1 MRTASSRA
9 TLVRIG
15 ALFAIWTVYGVLSAW
30 QTHYWYSF
38 TKMPVSWPESL
49 RDEVPYAYLWAL
61 CTPLVLWLAGRFRIE
76 RNHLVRNLTI
86 HVFVMTV
93 LIALIKTVYDAAVM
107 PPASAFREFTWSRW
121 IRSIEYTFDT
131 GTLIYWVII
140 LVEHS
145 FVYHRRYQQG
155 LVNASGLQVKLAQA
169 QLRALKMQLHP
180 HFLFNTLH
188 TIAALVQED
197 PDLAERTISRLS
209 ELLRLFLT
217 NSTVHE
223 VPLGEELRILDLYL
237 EIERTRFEDR
247 LSVLFDV
254 PAELRE
260 AMVPNLILQ
269 PLVENSIR
277 HGLGRRSAPG
287 YISVSAEKYGDTLM
301 LRVADNGVGLHG
313 AGAHSGQTGLGLA
326 ITRDRLATLYGNRQS
341 LLLLDVPNG
350 GTETRITLPYRLREA
365 DERIDDKPGE
375 ENAAIQNTDRR

>member
-1 MRTASSRA
+1 MRPTVSRSTFVKA
-9 TLVRIG
+9 CLLLG
-15 ALFAIWTVYGVLSAW
+15 AWTGYGVLSAW

-38 TKMPVSWPESL
+38 TRTPVNWWDSL
-49 RDEVPYAYLWAL
+49 RYEVPYGWLWAL
-61 CTPLVLWLAGRFRIE
+61 CTPLVLWLARRFRIE
-76 RNHLVRNLTI
+76 RNPFVLRNLTI
-86 HVFVMTV
+86 HVVAMTIV
-93 LIALIKTVYDAAVM
+93 IAVIKTVYDATVM
-107 PPASAFREFTWSRW
+107 PPTSAFREFTWSRW

-131 GTLIYWVII
+131 GVLIYLVII

-145 FVYHRRYQQG
+145 FVYYRRYQQS
-155 LVNASGLQVKLAQA
+155 LVNASNLQAQLAQA

-197 PDLAERTISRLS
+197 PDLAERTIARLS
-209 ELLRLFLT
+209 ELLRMFLA

-247 LSVLFDV
+247 LSVHFDV

-277 HGLGRRSAPG
+277 HGLGKKSAPG
-287 YISVSAEKYGDTLM
+287 WIAVSAENYGETLV
-301 LRVADNGVGLHG
+301 LRIVDNGVGLSD
-313 AGAHSGQTGLGLA
+313 ARHSGQTGLGLA
-326 ITRDRLATLYGNRQS
+326 ITRDRLESLYGARQS
-341 LLLLDVPNG
+341 LALRDVLTG
-350 GTETRITLPYRLREA
+350 GTEARITLPYRKH
-365 DERIDDKPGE
+365 ERIEMQSGTVQGE
-375 ENAAIQNTDRR
+375 ERENAVV